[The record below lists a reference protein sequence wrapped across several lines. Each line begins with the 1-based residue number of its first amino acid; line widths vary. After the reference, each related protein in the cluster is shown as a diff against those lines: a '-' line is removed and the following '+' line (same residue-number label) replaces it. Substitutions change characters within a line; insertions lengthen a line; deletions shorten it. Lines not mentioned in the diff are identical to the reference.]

1 MTHSF
6 NRRTVIAMAATA
18 PLLTLPGCAGTGYSL
33 VDAIRELLT
42 LSSQRAF
49 ATLISENGFLNS
61 QIARLDVP
69 EALGGGRSTRIVSA
83 ILRSDAFRSRLTR
96 QVNRAA
102 EKGAEIAAPM
112 VVQAIQTVSI
122 DDALGLVRGGPEAAT
137 LFLKDKMGPALF
149 TAMIPGIES
158 GLKLFDS
165 GIVTEALKVA
175 TGIDFA
181 GMRDDVSAKASDAI
195 YRAIGREESAIRAD
209 PGATNSPLLLAVFGL
224 SKKKA

>member
-1 MTHSF
+1 VTLMI
-6 NRRTVIAMAATA
+6 NRRTLIATSALA
-18 PLLTLPGCAGTGYSL
+18 PLLSLPGCAGTGYSL
-33 VDAIRELLT
+33 VDAIRELLS

-49 ATLISENGFLNS
+49 ASLIRENGFLDS
-61 QIARLDVP
+61 QVARLDVP
-69 EALGGGRSTRIVSA
+69 EALGGGRSTRIVAA

-122 DDALGLVRGGPEAAT
+122 EDALGLVRGGPEAAT

-149 TAMIPGIES
+149 TAMIPGIEG

-165 GIVTEALKVA
+165 GIVTEALNVA

-181 GMRDDVSAKASDAI
+181 SLRDDVSTKASDAI
-195 YRAIGREESAIRAD
+195 YRAIGREEAAIRAD
-209 PGATNSPLLLAVFGL
+209 PNATQNPLLMSVFGL
-224 SKKKA
+224 AKKT

>member
-1 MTHSF
+1 MTMMI
-6 NRRTVIAMAATA
+6 NRRTLIAASAVA
-18 PLLTLPGCAGTGYSL
+18 PLLSLPGCAGRGYSL
-33 VDAIRELLT
+33 VDAIRELLS

-49 ATLISENGFLNS
+49 ASLIRENGFLDS

-69 EALGGGRSTRIVSA
+69 EALGGGRSTRIVAA

-122 DDALGLVRGGPEAAT
+122 EDALGLVRGGPEAAT

-149 TAMIPGIES
+149 TAMIPGIEG

-181 GMRDDVSAKASDAI
+181 LLRDDVSAKASDAI
-195 YRAIGREESAIRAD
+195 YRAIGREESSIRAD
-209 PGATNSPLLLAVFGL
+209 PSATNNPLLIGVFGL
-224 SKKKA
+224 AKKT